1 MTITPNRGLTEKA
14 LVAELRAQ
22 VAQALSGHAG
32 SGPLPAVERR
42 VLAERYTG
50 EALDRY
56 ARQELDAGRAPL
68 SAEAESRVA
77 RQAINHLVG
86 AGGLQQLM
94 REGVENVHAQGYDN
108 VFFRRVGSP
117 IAEPGPPI
125 AESDEEMIDMI
136 RTLATEAALGDD
148 FSASGEE
155 RTFDRTHPVL
165 DLRLRDGSRLC
176 AVMSVTDR
184 PSLSI
189 RRPTMIN
196 ASLEDL
202 VANGTLDEPLCR
214 VLQAAVRAK
223 LNTIYPGG
231 TNTGKT
237 TFARAVAHAIP
248 PHERLITI
256 EDNYEL
262 ELRDPVRHPNVVK
275 MQSRLPNLEGVG
287 EITMKDLL
295 RTALRKDPDRVIVGE
310 VRGDEVIELLK
321 AMSQG
326 NDGSFATVHASSSA
340 QAFTRLMMYAVQ
352 APERLTFE
360 ASANLIAE
368 AVHLVVHLDWT
379 PGRQRVV
386 SSVREVVGFD
396 GRDVLS
402 NECWA
407 PGRDKRAVPHTPLRT
422 TTLERLE
429 AAGLHPHMIDRIGW

>member
-1 MTITPNRGLTEKA
+1 VVAPPDLTDVTATSISAPHQHES
-14 LVAELRAQ
+14 Q
-22 VAQALSGHAG
+22 VRSGTRQ
-32 SGPLPAVERR
+32 LRR
-42 VLAERYTG
+42 VAAVDQQRH
-50 EALDRY
+50 R
-56 ARQELDAGRAPL
+56 GR
-68 SAEAESRVA
+68 
-77 RQAINHLVG
+77 
-86 AGGLQQLM
+86 
-94 REGVENVHAQGYDN
+94 
-108 VFFRRVGSP
+108 
-117 IAEPGPPI
+117 PG
-125 AESDEEMIDMI
+125 
-136 RTLATEAALGDD
+136 
-148 FSASGEE
+148 
-155 RTFDRTHPVL
+155 
-165 DLRLRDGSRLC
+165 
-176 AVMSVTDR
+176 
-184 PSLSI
+184 
-189 RRPTMIN
+189 
-196 ASLEDL
+196 
-202 VANGTLDEPLCR
+202 
-214 VLQAAVRAK
+214 AVRAK